1 MDLSNYNRA
10 PKRVHNTGIP
20 FGQIILALVALGF
33 GLAGVVL
40 IFSVGA
46 SMRATLTSLFALNSD
61 QTMWYLTRAAGM
73 ISYLLLWLSIV
84 WGLAIPSKLLG
95 NVLSGDFTFDFH
107 QFISLLS
114 LVFLGL
120 HIVVLTADKYL
131 PFSIAQILVPF
142 LSPYR
147 PLWVGIGILAFYILL
162 LVTITFYMRKQIGM
176 KAFRYIHFASLVAYL
191 GAVVHAL
198 MSGTDSSLPVV
209 MLIYLSTFSM
219 VIFLTAYWLVR
230 LWINRPIKIPHK
242 IITPAQK

>member
-1 MDLSNYNRA
+1 MNLSNYNKA
-10 PKRVHNTGIP
+10 PKRVHNTGIS
-20 FGQIILALVALGF
+20 FGKILIALVVLGF
-33 GLAGVVL
+33 GLAGVML
-40 IFSVGA
+40 IFAVSA
-46 SMRATLTSLFALNSD
+46 PMQTTLTSLFALNSD
-61 QTMWYLTRAAGM
+61 QTTWYLTRAAGIM
-73 ISYLLLWLSIV
+73 AYLLLWLSVV

-120 HIVVLTADKYL
+120 HIVVLTIDKYL

-142 LSPYR
+142 RSPYR
-147 PLWVGIGILAFYILL
+147 PLWVSIGILAFYLL
-162 LVTITFYMRKQIGM
+162 VLVTITFYLRKQISM

-191 GAVVHAL
+191 GAIVHAF

-230 LWINRPIKIPHK
+230 LWIYRTTESHRRIK
-242 IITPAQK
+242 TPTP